1 MILLITQ
8 TRTEFLW
15 KTTTSSSSSSSP
27 PPLSPPSTAISLSHH
42 VSSHTVSP
50 RHTIF
55 PCCNPTL
62 CFMSYIAKLVSPLGP
77 FPCSKSLP
85 ATGTCEAVDPF
96 RCFEHDDSSSA
107 ALSAA
112 LFDRCDRNEPR
123 EILLRMLAAKDCRD
137 SLLMTKYIEGRLVA
151 MREMPASS
159 IIQ

>member
-1 MILLITQ
+1 MISLITQ
-8 TRTEFLW
+8 TRTQFLG
-15 KTTTSSSSSSSP
+15 KTTTTSSSSSSLLP
-27 PPLSPPSTAISLSHH
+27 PTTTSLSRH
-42 VSSHTVSP
+42 VSSYTVSP
-50 RHTIF
+50 AHTIF

-62 CFMSYIAKLVSPLGP
+62 CFMSYIAKLVAPPGP

-85 ATGTCEAVDPF
+85 AIGTCEAVDPF
-96 RCFEHDDSSSA
+96 RCFEHDDSS
-107 ALSAA
+107 SAA

-137 SLLMTKYIEGRLVA
+137 SFLMTKYIEGRLVA